1 MDADVEIAETR
12 PPEYHA
18 FYIVGGPFA
27 FETRVTLQRSRA
39 GTVVQ
44 TDIEGYAHGVT
55 RLAAVT
61 LSHVRRREI
70 EHDLRRLK
78 RMMESGDL

>member
-1 MDADVEIAETR
+1 
-12 PPEYHA
+12 
-18 FYIVGGPFA
+18 
-27 FETRVTLQRSRA
+27 
-39 GTVVQ
+39 VQ